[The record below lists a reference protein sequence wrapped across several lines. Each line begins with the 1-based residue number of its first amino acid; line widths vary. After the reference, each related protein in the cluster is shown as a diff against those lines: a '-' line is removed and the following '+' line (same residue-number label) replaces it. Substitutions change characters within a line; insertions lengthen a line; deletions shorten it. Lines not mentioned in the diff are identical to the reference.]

1 MPGNDTQMCAQAA
14 PPDAPGTTAGPRR
27 SWGSSVSPVQWVGLL
42 VLVVLFL
49 NQMGMMR
56 GGLAGLENQLPRWV
70 ALVLAITVHEFS
82 HGFVATLFGDVVP
95 RRAGRLTLNPLKHLD
110 PMGTIMILIGPIG
123 WGRPMPI
130 NPSGMRNPN
139 LGWALSSAAGP
150 ISNVL
155 FAIVTLLVY
164 RTLGDNFDPRLDPY
178 FETLVL
184 LNVGLAVF
192 NLVPLPPLD
201 GFGFVFGLSPRPIK
215 VMLAPIWQ
223 FGPLILLALLFLP
236 SLVPGFPPILPNAI
250 ASGERFLLQTLVRGV
265 VNG

>member
-1 MPGNDTQMCAQAA
+1 MCAQAA
-14 PPDAPGTTAGPRR
+14 PPDAAGTTAGPRR
-27 SWGSSVSPVQWVGLL
+27 PAGSRITPLQWGGLL
-42 VLVVLFL
+42 VLALLFL
-49 NQMGMMR
+49 NQMGLMR
-56 GGLAGLENQLPRWV
+56 GGLAGLESQLPRWV

-82 HGFVATLFGDVVP
+82 HGLVATAFGDDVP

-150 ISNVL
+150 VSNVL
-155 FAIVTLLVY
+155 FATLALIVY
-164 RTLGDNFDPRLDPY
+164 RTLGTSLDPQWDPY
-178 FETLVL
+178 FQTLIL

-201 GFGFVFGLSPRPIK
+201 GFGFLFGLAPTPLKI
-215 VMLAPIWQ
+215 VLAPIWR
-223 FGPLILLALLFLP
+223 FGPMILLALLFLP
-236 SLVPGFPPILPNAI
+236 SLLPGFPPILPNAI
-250 ASGERFLLQTLVRGV
+250 AGGERFLLQTLLRGV
-265 VNG
+265 ANGS